1 MTLKSKQPPAAP
13 SRDGTYASR
22 SSVSDRHSAGFVL
35 ATKKLLRQRR
45 VSSVET
51 IEARLVRK
59 AKIADTKA
67 FANESLG
74 QMTREKRHKLLY
86 GD

>member
-1 MTLKSKQPPAAP
+1 MALKSKRPAT
-13 SRDGTYASR
+13 GASR
-22 SSVSDRHSAGFVL
+22 GGKKTTLSFTGKMQHADVL
-35 ATKKLLRQRR
+35 TTKRTLKRSRA
-45 VSSVET
+45 VAVET

-59 AKIADTKA
+59 ATVADTKT
-67 FANESLG
+67 FATKSLG